1 MGNISS
7 KTVSI
12 YIDQTAAVTALEN
25 LQFKADGFSK
35 KIENARK
42 EQEKLKKQIE
52 DTSAAGGSITK
63 LQERYDQLSTKV
75 NGYNKTLRET
85 AEAQKKIQ
93 DSIDKGLRPSFTQ
106 QERLVNALRNQL
118 RQMSEDAPGYAE
130 KFKKFRES
138 SAELDRMKTA
148 INGVDKAQSN
158 WFQQA
163 KTVAFGVLIGNTV
176 QAAVA
181 AIGSYLSG
189 IVSGNAKLSD
199 SLADVQK
206 TTGLTAAQVASLNS
220 QLGKIDTRTSTANL
234 REIAIGLGQIGEA
247 ATAANVA
254 AIDKIVVALGD
265 EFGGGAKEIT
275 TTLSVLRNNLQDIKT
290 GDYGTDVANIGN
302 ALNVLGANGLAT
314 APVVVDIANR
324 MAGVAG
330 TFKLSS
336 GEILGTAATFQEL
349 GIEVERGS
357 TAFTKILQKIAVE
370 PEKFAKVAGVPIK
383 EFTNLVNTNM
393 LQAFSKVAEG
403 AGKAG
408 SSNVAFARILKE
420 LDADGTGAGE
430 VLSKLSKNQELLTS
444 KVSLASEALTNQNS
458 LTQEFNLKNE
468 NLAANL
474 EKLGKIINSLFANSV
489 LSNILAS
496 ITGSLVDMASSTK
509 TATERFDEQ
518 QTSVNNLEK
527 NINPLLDRYDTLK
540 SKTNLNATEQGELKK
555 IIASVTSIL
564 PSAASEFDKYG
575 NVIAINTGRVREFID
590 AEKAR
595 LKVTN
600 ASAIQE
606 NNSKLS
612 EIEQRL
618 AITKKQIDQIANTG
632 SFLVT
637 VKESGDGKTGGTTF
651 QRKATE
657 AEIKQ
662 KQDLYRELLSQQ
674 LGYSAEVKR
683 LNGDQLQEQIDAA
696 KKSTE
701 EQLKNQQ
708 KADAASLSQTIE
720 GNAKKDQ
727 ELEKALSR
735 LKALSEEF
743 SKLSQS
749 DYAYAFQQIFQ
760 QKAEDEKL
768 FREKFAGEAL
778 TKALDQLQKTTEQ
791 KIIDLNEKLGS
802 KAKDNPVVVDVVP
815 EIQEEDIALLKAS
828 MGRFLKSLSEDE
840 RNAAA
845 KRALALLNGN
855 RKEKLNATIGNLDAA
870 EQKELSNTELLESEK
885 EVIREKYRHQRS
897 QAEQESLN
905 EELDNISNALSYFQE
920 AVNIADKFNQAKT
933 SKENSALY
941 KQLKSNDVEKQAYK
955 KLLDTKLITQQQ
967 YNQQID
973 RLDKDADAKKEALQ
987 KKQFERQKK
996 LELINAGI
1004 NGAQAVLATI
1014 KQFGAPIP
1022 PNFAGIAAFAF
1033 TLATVGA
1040 EIATIASKK
1049 YALGGKLEGPSHEAN
1064 GIKRNVNGRH
1074 VEFEGDEG
1082 VIKKSA
1088 MRSNRMYTVTGTP
1101 SQITSSLNGMYG
1113 GVTWDTSAI
1122 VTPSYKRRPY
1132 QAVDYSRINSS
1143 YSNLKFAEGGITPG
1157 TNGNGGNG
1165 QPVIIN
1171 NSDEETKALMRA
1183 VLKRLENPV
1192 APYVNFKLTKLEDAQ
1207 SQKARIQ
1214 NNAGFH

>member
-25 LQFKADGFSK
+25 LQSKADGFSK
-35 KIENARK
+35 KVENARK
-42 EQEKLKKQIE
+42 EQQKLKKEIE
-52 DTSAAGGSITK
+52 DTGAAGGSITK
-63 LQERYDQLSTKV
+63 LQERYDQLGTKV
-75 NGYNKTLRET
+75 NAYNKTLRET
-85 AEAQKKIQ
+85 AEAQKKLQ
-93 DSIDKGLRPSFTQ
+93 DSIDKGLRPSFAQ
-106 QERLVNALRNQL
+106 QERLVTALRNQL
-118 RQMSEDAPGYAE
+118 KQLSEDAPGYAE

-148 INGVDKAQSN
+148 INGVEKAQSN

-176 QAAVA
+176 QSAVA
-181 AIGSYLSG
+181 ALGSYLSG
-189 IVSGNAKLSD
+189 IVTGNAKLSD

-275 TTLSVLRNNLQDIKT
+275 TTLGVLRNNLQDIKT

-324 MAGVAG
+324 MAGIAG

-393 LQAFSKVAEG
+393 LAAFTKVAEG

-408 SSNVAFARILKE
+408 ASNTGFAKILKE

-444 KVSLASEALTNQNS
+444 KVNLASEALTNQNS

-496 ITGSLVDMASSTK
+496 ITGSLVDIASSTK

-518 QTSVNNLEK
+518 QSSVNNLEK

-575 NVIAINTGRVREFID
+575 NVIAINTGRVREYID

-606 NNSKLS
+606 NTSKLS

-632 SFLVT
+632 SFLVS
-637 VKESGDGKTGGTTF
+637 VKESGDGKTGASSF

-683 LNGDQLQEQIDAA
+683 LNGDQLQEQIDSTQKA
-696 KKSTE
+696 TE
-701 EQLKNQQ
+701 EQIKKQ
-708 KADAASLSQTIE
+708 KEADAAALAATKLT
-720 GNAKKDQ
+720 NDKKDQ

-749 DYAYAFQQIFQ
+749 EYAYAFQQIFQ
-760 QKAEDEKL
+760 QKDEDEKL
-768 FREKFAGEAL
+768 FREKFAGEGL

-791 KIIDLNEKLGS
+791 KIIDLNEKLGG

-828 MGRFLKSLSEDE
+828 MGRFLKSLSDDE

-845 KRALALLNGN
+845 ERLA
-855 RKEKLNATIGNLDAA
+855 K
-870 EQKELSNTELLESEK
+870 
-885 EVIREKYRHQRS
+885 
-897 QAEQESLN
+897 LN
-905 EELDNISNALSYFQE
+905 EELDSISNTLGYFQE
-920 AVNIADKFNQAKT
+920 AVNIADSFNQAKT
-933 SKENSALY
+933 NRENAALNRS
-941 KQLKSNDVEKQAYK
+941 LKSNDVEKQAYK
-955 KLLDTKLITQQQ
+955 KLLDQKLITQQQ

-1004 NGAQAVLATI
+1004 NGAQAVLSTI
-1014 KQFGAPIP
+1014 KQFGPPIP

-1040 EIATIASKK
+1040 EIAAIASKK
-1049 YALGGKLEGPSHEAN
+1049 YALGGKLEGPSHEAG

-1088 MRSNRMYTVTGTP
+1088 MRSNRLYTVTGTP
-1101 SQITSSLNGMYG
+1101 SQITSSLNGIYG

-1122 VTPSYKRRPY
+1122 IAPSYKRRPY

-1157 TNGNGGNG
+1157 ANGNGGNG
-1165 QPVIIN
+1165 QPIIIN
-1171 NSDEETKALMRA
+1171 NSDDETKVLMRA
-1183 VLKRLENPV
+1183 VLNRLENPV
-1192 APYVNFKLTKLEDAQ
+1192 APKNIISLTKIEDAQ
-1207 SQKARIQ
+1207 SQKVRIQ
-1214 NNAGFH
+1214 NNAGFQ